1 MAAPLVVRGSGWTTS
16 DGGRGRTAGKRGAEA
31 EPAPEADGG
40 ARDVGRDASE
50 SITDMPAAK
59 C

>member
-40 ARDVGRDASE
+40 VRAVGRDASE